1 MPYDASNP
9 KTLPSYV
16 QKLSPEAR
24 AKWVAIFN
32 AVFKTEG
39 ESMAFA
45 MANKWVKEHIKK
57 KETMARTE
65 RVRDIVEFEV
75 DMSQDLIQ
83 RTEDGQ
89 EYISFKLADTFKDK
103 FGVQVPPE
111 VLQRWA
117 DAINSGEAVLGDVD
131 HEYMTK
137 LEQAGYS
144 IDQIKAELKSK
155 PSIAKAVKAVYEK
168 GRLWVRALID
178 KRYKSVIQKSK
189 GVSMEAVVNRD
200 NQGRVYGGDLLGFT
214 FAVKHDPV
222 IQGTEVA
229 M

>member
-1 MPYDASNP
+1 MPYSVKDT
-9 KTLPSYV
+9 KKLPSYV

-32 AVFKTEG
+32 AVFATEG

-65 RVRDIVEFEV
+65 HVRSIVEFEV

-83 RTEDGQ
+83 RTADGE

-103 FGVQVPPE
+103 FGVEVPPE

-117 DAINSGEAVLGDVD
+117 DAINSGQAVLGDVD
-131 HEYMTK
+131 HEYMDK
-137 LEQAGYS
+137 LQEAGYS
-144 IDQIKAELKSK
+144 IDQVKSALKSK

-178 KRYKSVIQKSK
+178 KRYKKLIQESK
-189 GVSMEAVVNRD
+189 GVSMEALVTRD
-200 NQGRVYGGDLLGFT
+200 DSGRVTGGDLLGFT
-214 FAVKHDPV
+214 FAVKHNPV
-222 IQGTEVA
+222 IQGTEVVA
-229 M
+229 